1 MLHPE
6 EIRYDIV
13 EDFLP
18 ENYFCTFYEILDE
31 NIVWQVYF
39 YRYFSFLNS
48 ETIELILSFEKRKDQ
63 MFNDDWLRDNSYI
76 TEQSITSRAY
86 VDIDPTV
93 KSVTIHVRNNFSV
106 N

>member
-48 ETIELILSFEKRKDQ
+48 ETIELILSFDKRKDQ

-86 VDIDPTV
+86 VDIDP
-93 KSVTIHVRNNFSV
+93 
-106 N
+106 

>member
-76 TEQSITSRAY
+76 TEESITSRAY
-86 VDIDPTV
+86 VDIDP
-93 KSVTIHVRNNFSV
+93 
-106 N
+106 

>member
-6 EIRYDIV
+6 EIRYDLV

-18 ENYFCTFYEILDE
+18 ENYFCTFYELLDE

-48 ETIELILSFEKRKDQ
+48 ETIELILSFEKRKEQ

-76 TEQSITSRAY
+76 TEESITSRAY
-86 VDIDPTV
+86 VDIDPKV
-93 KSVTIHVRNNFSV
+93 
-106 N
+106 

>member
-6 EIRYDIV
+6 EIRYDLV

-18 ENYFCTFYEILDE
+18 ENYFCTFYELLDE

-48 ETIELILSFEKRKDQ
+48 ETIELILSFDKRKEQ

-76 TEQSITSRAY
+76 TEESITSRAY
-86 VDIDPTV
+86 VDIDPKV
-93 KSVTIHVRNNFSV
+93 
-106 N
+106 

>member
-6 EIRYDIV
+6 EIRYDLV

-18 ENYFCTFYEILDE
+18 ENYFCTFKEILDE

-48 ETIELILSFEKRKDQ
+48 ETIELILSFDKRKDQ

-76 TEQSITSRAY
+76 TEESITSRAY
-86 VDIDPTV
+86 VDIDPKV
-93 KSVTIHVRNNFSV
+93 
-106 N
+106 

>member
-48 ETIELILSFEKRKDQ
+48 ETIELILSFDKRKDQ

-76 TEQSITSRAY
+76 SEQSITSRVN
-86 VDIDPTV
+86 VDIDPKV
-93 KSVTIHVRNNFSV
+93 
-106 N
+106 

>member
-6 EIRYDIV
+6 EIRYDII
-13 EDFLP
+13 EDFVP
-18 ENYFCTFYEILDE
+18 ENYFCTFHEILDE

-48 ETIELILSFEKRKDQ
+48 ETIELILSFDKRKEQ

-76 TEQSITSRAY
+76 TEESITSRAY
-86 VDIDPTV
+86 VDIDPKV
-93 KSVTIHVRNNFSV
+93 KSVTIHVRNNLSV